1 MTNLLRPPRNAAS
14 YDWSATQLGDIAHW
28 PLSLRVAADVL
39 LNLTQPAL
47 LVWGKETITI
57 FNEAYAELAG
67 PALGRMPGGTVPP
80 VLPPPLAV
88 AGTALQQAWQGV
100 PQNLSNQ
107 QLRFRTLNG
116 VHEHLCDLRLTPL
129 VGEHGAVAGIAL
141 LLDPPQY
148 QEQAGRAEDQE
159 PAALH
164 ILVVEDNP
172 DALYLVCE
180 MLRAF
185 GHDAQGVGHPEDALG
200 HLESNAVDV
209 LFSDVSLPGM
219 SGVELARR
227 ALVKAPGL
235 QVIFAS
241 GYGDALLQGLEFP
254 YLSLQKPYEL
264 DQLQAALDSLTPR
277 SLV

>member
-1 MTNLLRPPRNAAS
+1 MTNLLHPPCNAAS
-14 YDWSATQLGDIAHW
+14 YDWSSSQLGDLAHW
-28 PLSLRVAADVL
+28 PLTLRVAADVL

-57 FNEAYAELAG
+57 FNEAYADLAG
-67 PALGRMPGGTVPP
+67 PALSRVPGGTVPP
-80 VLPPPLAV
+80 ILPPPLAA
-88 AGTALQQAWQGV
+88 AGQALQQAWQGL
-100 PQNLSNQ
+100 PQSLPNQ
-107 QLRFRTLNG
+107 RLTYRAASG

-129 VGEHGAVAGIAL
+129 VGDHGAVAGIVL
-141 LLDPPQY
+141 VLDPPQY
-148 QEQAGRAEDQE
+148 QTQATDL
-159 PAALH
+159 AANASSALR

-185 GHDAQGVGHPEDALG
+185 GHDAHGVVHPDDAVA
-200 HLESNAVDV
+200 HLSHTTVDV

-227 ALVKAPGL
+227 SLASYPGL

-241 GYGDALLQGLEFP
+241 GYGDSLLQGLEFP

-264 DQLQAALDSLTPR
+264 DQLQAALNSLRPR
-277 SLV
+277 QLA